1 MYLDGK
7 RVLLAGATGL
17 AGRSILR
24 HLLAHCP
31 DTHIR
36 AVFHERTRDVL
47 RDRRLEYVR
56 ADLRQLRDCRRA
68 VKGCDSVFMAAA
80 QTGGAQ
86 AAIREPWRQV
96 TDNAVMNA
104 HIFQA
109 CHDMGVRRVVCVG
122 SATLYQPREEL
133 VREEDLKLDCDP
145 YPAYFGI
152 GWVTRFVEKLCQFWH
167 EKTGLDVAL
176 ARCANIYGPFA
187 RFDPSRANF
196 IPALVRKAV
205 DKQDPF
211 EVWGSADV
219 ARDVIY
225 ADDFASA
232 IVAMMNAAAIR
243 FDVFNV
249 GSGKAVTVGD
259 VVTWALKSSGH
270 TPSRI
275 LYLEDK
281 PVTIRSRVL
290 DITKA
295 MRLLDWK
302 PQVGPEE
309 GIAKTVAWWQQNR
322 RHWKR

>member
-7 RVLLAGATGL
+7 RVLVAGATGL

-24 HLLAHCP
+24 HLLRYCP
-31 DTHIR
+31 RTRIR
-36 AVFHERTRDVL
+36 AVFHEKMRHAL

-56 ADLRQLRDCRRA
+56 ADLCRLQDCRRVA
-68 VKGCDSVFMAAA
+68 KGCDSVFMAAA

-86 AAIREPWRQV
+86 AAVLEPWRQV

-104 HIFQA
+104 HILQA
-109 CHDMGVRRVVCVG
+109 CHDAGVRRIVCVG
-122 SATLYQPREEL
+122 SATLYQPQEGPI
-133 VREEDLKLDCDP
+133 REEDLKLDCDP
-145 YPAYFGI
+145 YPSYFGI
-152 GWVTRFVEKLCQFWH
+152 GWVTRFVEKLCRCWH
-167 EKTGLDVAL
+167 EKAGLEVVL

-187 RFDPSRANF
+187 RFDPARANF

-205 DKQDPF
+205 DKMDPF

-232 IVAMMNAAAIR
+232 VVAMMNAAEIR

-249 GSGKAVTVGD
+249 GSGKTVTVGD
-259 VVTWALKSSGH
+259 AVTWVLAAARH
-270 TPSRI
+270 APRRI
-275 LYLEDK
+275 TYRDDK
-281 PVTIRSRVL
+281 PVTIRSRIL

-295 MRLLDWK
+295 MKLLGWK
-302 PQVGPEE
+302 PEVGPRE
-309 GIAKTVAWWQQNR
+309 GIAKTVAWWQENR